1 MSFNLSGIEEELI
14 PWTVSYETSSCIDDL
29 SLICEN
35 GRKVF
40 VQVKTYVSLS
50 EKPESPFVKTV
61 LQFVEE
67 FIKTPTGRD
76 HLLLVTQSSS
86 SSKIIGD
93 LRKLLFAV
101 RLNSQ
106 AFDNNPLT
114 KSETETLNTFRKV
127 FDRSYEA
134 LTETK
139 PDKILFQQFAKRC
152 IVAVIDIESGH
163 PFEGAC
169 LMLLKSRGFH
179 QPHLIFSLLVT
190 NSLTYS
196 AQRLSI
202 DAAMLDS
209 ILDRYRRETAT
220 IPTIDLLNTLLKE
233 DEKLGGGDYSVARE
247 VLFIQSLFDSADYMI
262 VELHRFRDDCQIKSV
277 FYEDKVRIPS
287 GDEWKVL
294 RRFATFAG
302 LERYLK
308 EHDELFKDKKIPL
321 ISANGTDNL
330 DTTPCAQLHR
340 AHLADLIKSN
350 HQPRNCLHCGRV
362 TSGPSAHIVEI
373 EDRDTIA
380 AVGLVHEGCIRPID
394 RIIGLA
400 QIPSSERDELDGF
413 DFRLWVRLLMNGQ
426 GMLNNLRASPQ
437 MGNKGIPC
445 IGWSSDVEYDAEY
458 SYCVKF
464 VHVDSSVTYA
474 KNRGKVQRM
483 NKQVAEEYVAELNN
497 ELVKASERKD
507 PLCHT
512 SVKQTYGQY
521 SVLLTIKGA
530 EEDALEIQKAEVV
543 KYSKL
548 VAQSFDNDFSYYAPL
563 CFLRGAEEEEIV
575 NLGNVVPLI
584 SDPLKLK
591 ALLANWSTVGVT
603 FDGIELKIIK
613 SDQDFDGYLRKFFA
627 DKMSP
632 IIDPEF
638 DRNRNLVKG
647 YPIEDLNR
655 MIAERTANGI
665 PREG

>member
-1 MSFNLSGIEEELI
+1 
-14 PWTVSYETSSCIDDL
+14 
-29 SLICEN
+29 
-35 GRKVF
+35 
-40 VQVKTYVSLS
+40 
-50 EKPESPFVKTV
+50 
-61 LQFVEE
+61 
-67 FIKTPTGRD
+67 
-76 HLLLVTQSSS
+76 
-86 SSKIIGD
+86 
-93 LRKLLFAV
+93 
-101 RLNSQ
+101 
-106 AFDNNPLT
+106 
-114 KSETETLNTFRKV
+114 
-127 FDRSYEA
+127 
-134 LTETK
+134 
-139 PDKILFQQFAKRC
+139 
-152 IVAVIDIESGH
+152 
-163 PFEGAC
+163 
-169 LMLLKSRGFH
+169 
-179 QPHLIFSLLVT
+179 
-190 NSLTYS
+190 
-196 AQRLSI
+196 
-202 DAAMLDS
+202 
-209 ILDRYRRETAT
+209 
-220 IPTIDLLNTLLKE
+220 
-233 DEKLGGGDYSVARE
+233 
-247 VLFIQSLFDSADYMI
+247 
-262 VELHRFRDDCQIKSV
+262 
-277 FYEDKVRIPS
+277 
-287 GDEWKVL
+287 
-294 RRFATFAG
+294 
-302 LERYLK
+302 
-308 EHDELFKDKKIPL
+308 
-321 ISANGTDNL
+321 
-330 DTTPCAQLHR
+330 
-340 AHLADLIKSN
+340 
-350 HQPRNCLHCGRV
+350 
-362 TSGPSAHIVEI
+362 
-373 EDRDTIA
+373 
-380 AVGLVHEGCIRPID
+380 
-394 RIIGLA
+394 
-400 QIPSSERDELDGF
+400 
-413 DFRLWVRLLMNGQ
+413 
-426 GMLNNLRASPQ
+426 